1 MIILPNASLLT
12 LIYEVFETGEFT
24 SRELSGR
31 LREAST
37 PEAIKPVLISHPS
50 FPKIYHRFSRKMI
63 SNDLRRL
70 YAMGFLKRR
79 KVKRKSKTKSG
90 KTCYRGYEY
99 KYSLSS
105 QGLKYLAYMARGGE
119 KEEEWEGVED
129 LIIKIMLEKKASE
142 ETRDI
147 LWEFYQTQLKERKGF
162 RRFSTSKM
170 AFWGKVLE
178 RVTEI
183 LRDKKIKSLE
193 ERVKVLEEENKILKR
208 KIEGYRNQEFEVKV
222 SLQKFKAQFERMR
235 IVTDKILRELER
247 TKKENEELRRTK
259 EAYKKVVNIADK
271 LLDELLSSLPE

>member
-1 MIILPNASLLT
+1 MNLAILDFRTLLER
-12 LIYEVFETGEFT
+12 IYIFFGTGEFT
-24 SRELSGR
+24 SRELSDR

-37 PEAIKPVLISHPS
+37 PEVIKPVLISHPS

-90 KTCYRGYEY
+90 KICYRGYEY

-119 KEEEWEGVED
+119 KEEEWEGLGD
-129 LIIKIMLEKKASE
+129 LLIKIMLEKKAPE
-142 ETRDI
+142 EARDI

-162 RRFSTSKM
+162 RRFSTSIM
-170 AFWGKVLE
+170 AFWDKVLE
-178 RVTEI
+178 CVTEI
-183 LRDKKIKSLE
+183 LRDKKIKLLE
-193 ERVKVLEEENKILKR
+193 ERGKLLEEENKMLKR
-208 KIEGYRNQEFEVKV
+208 EIEGYRNQEFEVKV
-222 SLQKFKAQFERMR
+222 SLQKFKVQFELITGKM
-235 IVTDKILRELER
+235 LRELER
-247 TKKENEELRRTK
+247 MKKENEKLRKTK
-259 EAYKKVVNIADK
+259 EMYKKVVDMTEE